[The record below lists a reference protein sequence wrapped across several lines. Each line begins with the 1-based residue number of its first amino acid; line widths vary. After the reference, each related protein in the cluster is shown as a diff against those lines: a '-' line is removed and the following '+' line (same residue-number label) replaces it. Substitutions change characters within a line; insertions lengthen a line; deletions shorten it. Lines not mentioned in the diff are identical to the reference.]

1 MSGPDS
7 RLAFDRPIQE
17 LEAKLAALESSAE
30 PDPAAIR
37 KLRRELTRLKR
48 EIYSK
53 LTPWEIIQVAR
64 HPDRPQTRDYIDL
77 VFDDFLELHG
87 DRYFGDDRAII
98 TGFARISEYR
108 VMLIGQQKG
117 RSLPEKKECFWG
129 CAHPEGYRKALD
141 KMKLAEKFGLPVITF
156 IDTPGAY
163 PGIGAE
169 ERGEARSIA
178 VNLMEMARLR
188 TPIVTVVIGEGGSGG
203 ALGIGVA
210 DRVGM
215 LEFAWYSVI
224 SPEGCAGILWK
235 DGAPEHA
242 AKAAE
247 ALKLTS
253 RDLHRLGVIDDVIP
267 EPPGGAH
274 RDYREMAN
282 TVRTYLIRYLRQ
294 LVGKPVDE
302 LLEERYQRYR
312 RIGVYIEGERIVSHV
327 PELIEQ
333 LRPVVAEQLKQRA
346 ELLRRWESEAQAAQ
360 QADQQ
365 QGGQRAS
372 VVGKPVSSA
381 SPPAPSS

>member
-1 MSGPDS
+1 MSS
-7 RLAFDRPIQE
+7 VERLEFDRPIQE
-17 LEAKLAALESSAE
+17 LERQLATLEAD
-30 PDPAAIR
+30 PDADPAQLR
-37 KLRRELTRLKR
+37 GLRRRLTKLKK
-48 EIYSK
+48 EIYSR

-77 VFDDFLELHG
+77 AFDDFMELHG
-87 DRYFGDDRAII
+87 DRYFGDDRAIV
-98 TGFARISEYR
+98 TGFARISDYK
-108 VMLIGQQKG
+108 VMLVGQQKG
-117 RSLPEKKECFWG
+117 RTLPEKKECFWG
-129 CAHPEGYRKALD
+129 CPHPEGYRKALD
-141 KMKLAEKFGLPVITF
+141 KMKLAEKFGLPVITL

-169 ERGEARSIA
+169 ERGEARAIA

-242 AKAAE
+242 AKAAQ

-282 TVRTYLIRYLRQ
+282 TLRTYLLRYLRS
-294 LVGKPVDE
+294 LVGRPIDE
-302 LLEERYQRYR
+302 ILEQRYERYR
-312 RIGVYIEGERIVSHV
+312 RIGVYLEGDRLVSHV
-327 PELIEQ
+327 PELVEQ
-333 LRPVVAEQLKQRA
+333 LGATVEQQRQQRE
-346 ELLRRWESEAQAAQ
+346 ELVRMWNNSTATSEPQAK
-360 QADQQ
+360 DVT
-365 QGGQRAS
+365 RA
-372 VVGKPVSSA
+372 GA
-381 SPPAPSS
+381 S